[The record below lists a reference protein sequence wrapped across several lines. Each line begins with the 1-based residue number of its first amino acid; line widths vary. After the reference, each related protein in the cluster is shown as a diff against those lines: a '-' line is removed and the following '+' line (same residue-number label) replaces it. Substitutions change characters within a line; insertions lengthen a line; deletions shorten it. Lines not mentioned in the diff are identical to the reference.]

1 MHKHIDVKLL
11 LDLDNL
17 ADFFLDGTDVFLL
30 RDPATSHFIST
41 TKKKNEDMTVIIS
54 MEALTSLPCTHG
66 GPS

>member
-41 TKKKNEDMTVIIS
+41 TKKKKMKT
-54 MEALTSLPCTHG
+54 
-66 GPS
+66 